1 VNLSKDK
8 TSTFPF
14 GTILGGKE
22 MKFLRS
28 STRRRSSRNSLRVVI
43 AGAIV
48 AGSMV
53 VSASSSLAAPKE
65 KILTVASAGFPATFD
80 PAVNGGDYRGLG
92 AYTSLAYDP
101 LFVRK
106 ANGTYAP
113 GLATKGEF
121 GPQNKSLKITLRSG
135 VKFSDGSALTA
146 AGVKSWLS
154 HAQSVPGNTFGP
166 TLKPLTSIKVEGEL
180 SLTLNFSDPV
190 PGFLDDLSQGSGLGM
205 VASPKAIKNTT
216 MATETAGAGQY
227 ILDKKKTVSQISY
240 VYIPNPN
247 YWNKSAIHWDKVI
260 VKVIKDP
267 TAQLNALIA
276 GQVDTAGGSAG
287 SIAAAKAAGL
297 NVTSTT
303 NLLMGIAINGR
314 TTGPLSNVLVRQAL
328 SYAVDRKAMANL
340 LGGEL
345 GVATNQFAV
354 PGDDSYDPA
363 IKKLYEYNPPKA
375 KELLAKAGYPN
386 GFTFTGLSIAIAGQ
400 DVEANAFA
408 SYLAA
413 IGVTFKPT
421 IADIPTYLGKRGTA
435 DFPAVTL
442 SWGRGT
448 VIQQYNN
455 LWGLPGAF
463 VSSDAKLAKLF
474 KQVLYATPDN
484 YSAAAKKV
492 QNHIINEVHYIMW
505 AGIPMVGFSSPK
517 ISDAGMTRGRPCP
530 YIVEFIPS
538 K

>member
-1 VNLSKDK
+1 
-8 TSTFPF
+8 
-14 GTILGGKE
+14 

-53 VSASSSLAAPKE
+53 VSASSSLAAPKK
-65 KILTVASAGFPATFD
+65 KILNVASLGFPATFD

-92 AYTSLAYDP
+92 AFTSLAYDP
-101 LFVRK
+101 LFVK
-106 ANGTYAP
+106 TLQGTYAP

-146 AGVKSWLS
+146 AGVKAWFL
-154 HAQSVPGNTFGP
+154 HAQSVPGNTFQQ
-166 TLKPLTSIKVEGEL
+166 TLKPLTSIKVEGQL
-180 SLTLNFSDPV
+180 GLTLNFSDPV

-205 VASPKAIKNTT
+205 VASPKAIKGTT
-216 MATETAGAGQY
+216 MATAPSGAGQY
-227 ILDKKKTVSQISY
+227 ILDKKNTVSQITY

-247 YWNKSAIHWDKVI
+247 YWNKSAIHWDKVV
-260 VKVIKDP
+260 VKVITDS
-267 TAQLNALIA
+267 TAQFNALVA
-276 GQVDTAGGSAG
+276 GQVDVAGFAG
-287 SIAAAKAAGL
+287 VGNVDAAKAAGL
-297 NVTSTT
+297 KVSSTT

-314 TTGPLSNVLVRQAL
+314 TTGPLSNVLVRRAL
-328 SYAVDRKAMANL
+328 AHAVDRKAMSKL
-340 LGGEL
+340 LGGKL

-363 IKKLYEYNPPKA
+363 IKDLYAYNPKKA
-375 KELLAKAGYPN
+375 KELLVKAGYPN

-400 DVEANAFA
+400 DVEARAFA

-413 IGVTFKPT
+413 IGVTFEPT
-421 IADIPTYLGKRGTA
+421 IADIPTYLTQRFGNVHPTT
-435 DFPAVTL
+435 TL

-448 VIQQYNN
+448 VIQMYDN
-455 LWGLPGAF
+455 LWGLPTGY

-474 KQVLYATPDN
+474 KQVLYATPKN

-492 QNHIINEVHYIMW
+492 QNYIMDEVHFIMW
-505 AGIPMVGFSSPK
+505 SGVPQVGFSSPK
-517 ISDAGMTRGRPCP
+517 ISGAEMTKGRPIP
-530 YIVEFIPS
+530 YIIDFMPS